1 VVEYEG
7 LLLGLQKVR
16 ALGFRW
22 LSVKSDSD
30 MVIGY
35 VDKSYKAQHP
45 ELIKYLAV
53 VRGIEKYFLGFS
65 VRSFPRAL
73 SKIPCHLTYSL
84 RL

>member
-1 VVEYEG
+1 
-7 LLLGLQKVR
+7 
-16 ALGFRW
+16 
-22 LSVKSDSD
+22 